1 MGYNMPTE
9 IKLIELEAE
18 IEIILRSLRVTF
30 KKVNLVKEVS
40 VQLICEDF
48 GVIVNAINRSDYAYI
63 NKITMENFPNY
74 RYIYIST
81 FDDLLEAK
89 EEIIWTLMQSGYMKF
104 IRTKFERQFKNLMMS
119 GFGNKIIDERLKRW
133 GDQPKFKFFVEE
145 NKEARQLPVNM
156 VLAPDP
162 AFFDMMP

>member
-1 MGYNMPTE
+1 MPTE

-18 IEIILRSLRVTF
+18 IEIILRSLRVGF
-30 KKVNLVKEVS
+30 KKTNTVKDVS
-40 VQLICEDF
+40 VQFICEDF
-48 GVIVNAINRSDYAYI
+48 GVIVNAINRSDYVYI
-63 NKITMENFPNY
+63 NKITRENFPNY
-74 RYIYIST
+74 RYMYIST

-89 EEIIWTLMQSGYMKF
+89 EELIWTLMQSGYMKF
-104 IRTKFERQFKNLMMS
+104 IRMNFIRQFTELVVN

-145 NKEARQLPVNM
+145 NKEARQLPVTM
-156 VLAPDP
+156 VLATEP